1 MTGRD
6 EVPRV
11 RGRRVPWVWGASAAE
26 VAARYACD
34 RLVDPI
40 PGAREGESWAVDGR
54 DGRDGRDGVKAGP
67 ERLVRAIGVA
77 APVGTVWAWLGNLR
91 LAPYSY
97 DWLDNL
103 GRRSPRTLAHHLGP
117 LEPGQR
123 VMTIFTV
130 IDVHP
135 GSELTI
141 RTREGLGTR
150 LFGQVWVSYRVVP
163 VPPGRSRLI
172 AVLRLGGGPGLLS
185 RWRARALAWGDL
197 LMMRRQLRTLRDLAE
212 ATPR

>member
-1 MTGRD
+1 M
-6 EVPRV
+6 
-11 RGRRVPWVWGASAAE
+11 PWVWGASEAE
-26 VAARYACD
+26 VAGRYACD
-34 RLVDPI
+34 RLTDAA
-40 PGAREGESWAVDGR
+40 PGSVRPV
-54 DGRDGRDGVKAGP
+54 
-67 ERLVRAIGVA
+67 RLVRAIGVA
-77 APVGTVWAWLGNLR
+77 APAESVWVWLGNLR

-103 GRRSPRTLAHHLGP
+103 GRRSPRTPAHHLGP

-130 IDVHP
+130 IHVDQ

-150 LFGQVWVSYRVVP
+150 LFGGVRVSYRVVP
-163 VPPGRSRLI
+163 EQPDRSRLV
-172 AVLRLGGGPGLLS
+172 AVLLLETGTGWLA
-185 RWRARALAWGDL
+185 RGRARALAWGDL
-197 LMMRRQLRTLRDLAE
+197 VMMRRQLRTLRDLAE